1 MLILTILCTI
11 FVEYVWD
18 TNVGLFVFLIEV
30 FFLVLIFILDT
41 MTIAIYKEWHAKEAP
56 FGLMGVSESSCRP
69 RGDFW
74 GHLYHC
80 SASSLAKL
88 KAIYDLPRRK
98 NGTRQKQVKGWN
110 KRISPFLERKVIDDA
125 I

>member
-80 SASSLAKL
+80 SASSLAKQ
-88 KAIYDLPRRK
+88 KAIISLEGKTEHDK
-98 NGTRQKQVKGWN
+98 NK
-110 KRISPFLERKVIDDA
+110 
-125 I
+125 